1 MDSVTIVIIF
11 IVALIFSVGFLLVVI
26 SLVPALNQ
34 LKSLLSDLE
43 KTSYEARKLTIKLQD
58 VSEKVDDDLEKINSI
73 IDTTRESV
81 SSVSNS
87 LKFLN
92 RNVLKQSAGLLA
104 FFPALKLG
112 WKFMKKRKGGK
123 NE

>member
-26 SLVPALNQ
+26 SLVPTLNQ
-34 LKSLLSDLE
+34 LKSLLADLE
-43 KTSYEARKLTIKLQD
+43 KTSYEARELTKKLQD

-73 IDTTRESV
+73 VDTAKESV
-81 SSVSNS
+81 GTVSNS
-87 LKFLN
+87 IKYLN
-92 RNVLKQSAGLLA
+92 KNLIKQGAGVLA
-104 FFPALKLG
+104 FIPAVKLG

>member
-34 LKSLLSDLE
+34 LKSLLADLE

-58 VSEKVDDDLEKINSI
+58 VSEKVDDDLAKINSI

-81 SSVSNS
+81 GSVSNS

-92 RNVLKQSAGLLA
+92 KNLLKQSAGFLA
-104 FFPALKLG
+104 FIPALKLG
-112 WKFMKKRKGGK
+112 WKFVKKRKGGK

>member
-58 VSEKVDDDLEKINSI
+58 VSEKVDDDLAKINSI

-92 RNVLKQSAGLLA
+92 KNMLKQSAGLLA

>member
-26 SLVPALNQ
+26 SLVPTLNQ
-34 LKSLLSDLE
+34 LKSLLADLE
-43 KTSYEARKLTIKLQD
+43 KTSSEARELTKRLQN
-58 VSEKVDDDLEKINSI
+58 VSEKVDDDLAKINSI
-73 IDTTRESV
+73 IDTTKESV
-81 SSVSNS
+81 GSVSDS
-87 LKFLN
+87 IKFLN
-92 RNVLKQSAGLLA
+92 KNLIKQGAGVLA
-104 FFPALKLG
+104 FIPALKLG

>member
-58 VSEKVDDDLEKINSI
+58 VSEKVDDDLAKINSI
-73 IDTTRESV
+73 INTTRESV
-81 SSVSNS
+81 GSVSNS

-92 RNVLKQSAGLLA
+92 KNLLKQSAGFLA
-104 FFPALKLG
+104 FIPALKLG
-112 WKFMKKRKGGK
+112 WKFVKKRKGGK

>member
-11 IVALIFSVGFLLVVI
+11 IVALIFSVGFLMIVI

-34 LKSLLSDLE
+34 LKSLLTDLE
-43 KTSYEARKLTIKLQD
+43 KTSSEARELTRKLQD
-58 VSEKVDDDLEKINSI
+58 VSEKVDDDLLKINSI
-73 IDTTRESV
+73 IDSTRESV
-81 SSVSNS
+81 GSVSHS

-92 RNVLKQSAGLLA
+92 KNFVKHSAGLLA

-112 WKFMKKRKGGK
+112 WRFMKKRKGGK

>member
-34 LKSLLSDLE
+34 LKSLLADLE

-58 VSEKVDDDLEKINSI
+58 VSEKVDDDQAKINSI

-81 SSVSNS
+81 GSVSNS

-92 RNVLKQSAGLLA
+92 KNLLKQSAGLLA
-104 FFPALKLG
+104 FIPALKLG
-112 WKFMKKRKGGK
+112 WKFVKKRKGGK

>member
-34 LKSLLSDLE
+34 LKSLLADLE

-58 VSEKVDDDLEKINSI
+58 VSEKVDDDLAKINSI
-73 IDTTRESV
+73 INTTRESV
-81 SSVSNS
+81 GSVSNS

-92 RNVLKQSAGLLA
+92 KNLLKQSAGFLA
-104 FFPALKLG
+104 FIPALKLG
-112 WKFMKKRKGGK
+112 WKFVKKRKGGK

>member
-58 VSEKVDDDLEKINSI
+58 VSEKVDDDLAKINTI
-73 IDTTRESV
+73 IDTTRETV
-81 SSVSNS
+81 GSVSNS

-92 RNVLKQSAGLLA
+92 KNLLKQSAGLLA

-112 WKFMKKRKGGK
+112 WKFVKKRKGGK

>member
-34 LKSLLSDLE
+34 LKSLLADLE

-58 VSEKVDDDLEKINSI
+58 VSEKVDDDLAKINSI
-73 IDTTRESV
+73 IETTKESV
-81 SSVSNS
+81 GSVSNS

-92 RNVLKQSAGLLA
+92 KNLLKQSAGFLA
-104 FFPALKLG
+104 FIPALKLG
-112 WKFMKKRKGGK
+112 WKFVKKRKGGK

>member
-58 VSEKVDDDLEKINSI
+58 VSEKVDDDLAKINSI
-73 IDTTRESV
+73 INTTRESV
-81 SSVSNS
+81 GSVSNS

-92 RNVLKQSAGLLA
+92 KNLLKQSAGFLA
-104 FFPALKLG
+104 FIPALKLG

-123 NE
+123 K

>member
-1 MDSVTIVIIF
+1 MDSVSIVIIF
-11 IVALIFSVGFLLVVI
+11 IVALIFSVGFLMIVI
-26 SLVPALNQ
+26 SLVPTLNQ
-34 LKSLLSDLE
+34 LRSLLVDLE
-43 KTSYEARKLTIKLQD
+43 KTSYEARELTKKLQD
-58 VSEKVDDDLEKINSI
+58 VSEKVDEDLSKINSI

-81 SSVSNS
+81 GSVSNS

-92 RNVLKQSAGLLA
+92 KNLIKQSAGLLA

>member
-58 VSEKVDDDLEKINSI
+58 VSEKVDDDLAKINSI

-81 SSVSNS
+81 GSISNS

-92 RNVLKQSAGLLA
+92 KNLLKQSAGLLA
-104 FFPALKLG
+104 FIPALKLG
-112 WKFMKKRKGGK
+112 WKFVKKRKGGK

>member
-34 LKSLLSDLE
+34 LKSLLADLE

-58 VSEKVDDDLEKINSI
+58 VSEKVDDDLAKINSI

-81 SSVSNS
+81 GSVSNS

-92 RNVLKQSAGLLA
+92 KNLLKQSAGLLA
-104 FFPALKLG
+104 FIPALKLG
-112 WKFMKKRKGGK
+112 WKFVKKRKGGK

>member
-26 SLVPALNQ
+26 SLVPTLNQ
-34 LKSLLSDLE
+34 LKSLLADLE
-43 KTSYEARKLTIKLQD
+43 KTSYEARELTKRLQG

-73 IDTTRESV
+73 VDTAKESV
-81 SSVSNS
+81 GTVSNS
-87 LKFLN
+87 IKYLN
-92 RNVLKQSAGLLA
+92 KNLIKQGAGVLA
-104 FFPALKLG
+104 FIPAVKLG
-112 WKFMKKRKGGK
+112 WRFMKKRKGGK

>member
-1 MDSVTIVIIF
+1 MDSVTIVIVF

-58 VSEKVDDDLEKINSI
+58 VSEKVDDDLAKINSI

-81 SSVSNS
+81 GSVSNS

-92 RNVLKQSAGLLA
+92 KNLLKQSAGVLA

>member
-34 LKSLLSDLE
+34 LKSLLADLE
-43 KTSYEARKLTIKLQD
+43 KTSYEARVLTKKLQD
-58 VSEKVDDDLEKINSI
+58 VSEKVDDDLSKINSI
-73 IDTTRESV
+73 VDAAKESV
-81 SSVSNS
+81 GSVTNS
-87 LKFLN
+87 IRFLN
-92 RNVLKQSAGLLA
+92 KNLIRQGAGVLA
-104 FFPALKLG
+104 FFPAVKLG
-112 WKFMKKRKGGK
+112 WKFIKKRKGGK

>member
-34 LKSLLSDLE
+34 LKSLLADLE

-58 VSEKVDDDLEKINSI
+58 VSEKVDDDLAKINSI
-73 IDTTRESV
+73 INTTRESV
-81 SSVSNS
+81 GSVSNS

-92 RNVLKQSAGLLA
+92 KNLLKQSAGFLA
-104 FFPALKLG
+104 FIPALKLG

-123 NE
+123 K

>member
-34 LKSLLSDLE
+34 LKSLLADLE
-43 KTSYEARKLTIKLQD
+43 KTSYEARELTKKLQN

-73 IDTTRESV
+73 IDTTKESV
-81 SSVSNS
+81 GTVSNS
-87 LKFLN
+87 IKFLN
-92 RNVLKQSAGLLA
+92 KNLIKQGAGILA
-104 FFPALKLG
+104 FIPAVRMG